1 MHVAGL
7 NTLSTRASV
16 IARQT
21 SVLFQNPDRQICQ
34 QSVLEEVAFGLVVQ
48 GVSRETAHT
57 RARQM
62 IARFG
67 LPEDAEPFALS
78 RGQRQIVALASA
90 LACEPKLLVLDEPTS
105 GLDYRECMTVME
117 AVDELRRSGCAVLM
131 VRHDME
137 VVSDFATRVI
147 VMAGGRILSD
157 GAPFAAFASS
167 SFAVLIAI
175 LAIDLA
181 IGFAGGI
188 GSRALSLLRGLVV
201 AGAFLFVLQVL
212 FIRSGEA
219 LMPHVPVLSLA
230 TDQGVVTAGLVV
242 LRLIDAALPLA
253 LMLSVTR
260 LGGLANACV
269 EVLHLPYRY
278 AFTFTT
284 ALRFVPVF
292 ANEMS
297 AIMEA
302 QTARGVEFDTRNPF
316 KKIRLMLPLCAP
328 LLISSVARADA
339 CALAAEQRG
348 FYLRTRESSFKLYP
362 FAACDVSALALG
374 VAIMVTGIAL

>member
-1 MHVAGL
+1 M
-7 NTLSTRASV
+7 
-16 IARQT
+16 
-21 SVLFQNPDRQICQ
+21 
-34 QSVLEEVAFGLVVQ
+34 LEEVAFSLVMQ

-137 VVSDFATRVI
+137 VVSDFATCVI

-253 LMLSVTR
+253 LMLSITR
-260 LGGLANACV
+260 LGDLANACV

-348 FYLRTRESSFKLYP
+348 FYLRTCESSFKRYP
-362 FAACDVSALALG
+362 FAAYDAAALAFG
-374 VAIMVTGIAL
+374 VAIMVAGIAL